1 MLINKVNF
9 AKVKSKG
16 RIYNNC
22 VKNFIMHPGH
32 NEKSVKWYWRAK
44 EYEMNNNDAYKNYLI
59 NRRDYKD
66 IVKPGNFKF
75 ENEFSWKNLKKYLTL
90 KPEKEPHVELL
101 PLDESGNPSF
111 NSCLIWVY
119 DGDYIETFIEH
130 LLEFNNFP
138 PRNFKIVFYRA
149 PVNPITH
156 DTVVLERSW
165 FNIFDLPDASGR
177 RNINKKDIEQN
188 NKSIQKEI
196 YDQYNLIGDYK
207 KIYLGGFSQSACMAV
222 YATLTSKHILGG
234 CVAFSGFNF
243 EFTPLDTDKKSIP
256 ILAVNGTKD
265 EVVLI
270 KHARNSYSNLINL
283 GFNIQFIEEPGLRHA
298 FTKTGLR
305 NANKLLDSGNFKFLL
320 EALA

>member
-1 MLINKVNF
+1 MLINKV
-9 AKVKSKG
+9 KIGLVQSRG
-16 RIYNNC
+16 RIYINSAKKFSLHAGQND
-22 VKNFIMHPGH
+22 
-32 NEKSVKWYWRAK
+32 KSIKWYWRTK
-44 EYEMNNNDAYKNYLI
+44 EYDMFNNDVYKNYLI
-59 NRRDYKD
+59 KRRDQEEKS
-66 IVKPGNFKF
+66 KPGNFKF
-75 ENEFSWKNLKKYLTL
+75 ENEFSLKNLKKYLTL

-101 PLDESGNPSF
+101 PLDESGNPSY
-111 NSCLIWVY
+111 NSCLIWLY

-138 PRNFKIVFYRA
+138 PRNYKIVFYRA

-156 DTVVLERSW
+156 DRVVLERSW

-177 RNINKKDIEQN
+177 RTINKKEIEGF
-188 NKSIQKEI
+188 NKSIQREI
-196 YDQYNLIGDYK
+196 WDQYNLIGDYK

-222 YATLTSKHILGG
+222 YSTLTSKHILGG

-243 EFTPLDTDKKSIP
+243 EFTPLDTDKKSVP
-256 ILAVNGTKD
+256 ILAVNGIRD

-283 GFNIQFIEEPGLRHA
+283 GFNLQFIEEPGLKHA

-305 NANKLLDSGNFKFLL
+305 NANKLLESGNFKFLR
-320 EALA
+320 EASA